1 MDWELIDRKLKEQ
14 IANMSDI
21 RNGYD
26 QIKQVLT
33 DNDLPTVDI
42 DTDELKKEF
51 HDWLAEVIEKEPIP
65 KNIKSIY
72 FGLASMS
79 FPEID
84 NGKEKMIT
92 YISGSKL
99 TPVQDVDWACD
110 TEYFPNRRYL
120 LLTDFE
126 KIDNTIKS
134 NNKLSGDYEVLVFNG
149 LLNLLVLNSL
159 NELKDKLMIYKDKK
173 LGLFK
178 TEKRRDSLNFGA
190 GFDSGDVYFLKELK
204 NE

>member
-120 LLTDFE
+120 LLTGFE